1 MTKSRY
7 PTSYD
12 DDIKLLEDMNESGDT
27 NFNIKNAIVLRA
39 SEKKILLEAIVELD
53 KRTSELPNKL

>member
-1 MTKSRY
+1 
-7 PTSYD
+7 
-12 DDIKLLEDMNESGDT
+12 MNESGDT